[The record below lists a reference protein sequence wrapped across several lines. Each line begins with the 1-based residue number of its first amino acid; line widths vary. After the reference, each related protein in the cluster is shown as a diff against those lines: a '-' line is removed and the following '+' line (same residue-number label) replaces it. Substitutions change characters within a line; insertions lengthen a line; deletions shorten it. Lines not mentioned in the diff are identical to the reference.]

1 MTGDSA
7 AEIDDKNGIIKIT
20 LPYGTNLY
28 QQAPKIETGSG
39 CTVSPRSGQVVNLSL
54 PVTYTLTRGDE
65 TRTYTVIV
73 TLQKSASQLI
83 WDKAAIKM
91 NPSSYQT
98 SPDLGKK
105 DPEPTY
111 IPSTSQILSGMKV
124 QVNGKDVTYQAS
136 GVSNWLTMTPDSYSA
151 ASTYRFRAEKG
162 ALKNIAANGYNGFG
176 VQAGKLMIGITE
188 KMDTARGLDL
198 SICPVPSAAQTVW
211 KNKSGVV
218 GVWKITCDSVSGG
231 LTLTFDC
238 AGQTGK
244 LALAKYNEAKK
255 CFEQVSEKKW
265 SVSGSI
271 LTASNMSAGIYGVI
285 KIG

>member
-1 MTGDSA
+1 
-7 AEIDDKNGIIKIT
+7 
-20 LPYGTNLY
+20 
-28 QQAPKIETGSG
+28 
-39 CTVSPRSGQVVNLSL
+39 
-54 PVTYTLTRGDE
+54 
-65 TRTYTVIV
+65 
-73 TLQKSASQLI
+73 
-83 WDKAAIKM
+83 
-91 NPSSYQT
+91 
-98 SPDLGKK
+98 
-105 DPEPTY
+105 
-111 IPSTSQILSGMKV
+111 
-124 QVNGKDVTYQAS
+124 
-136 GVSNWLTMTPDSYSA
+136 MTPDSYSA
-151 ASTYRFRAEKG
+151 ANTYRFRAEKG

-198 SICPVPSAAQTVW
+198 SLCPVPSAAQTAW

-231 LTLTFDC
+231 LTLMFDC
-238 AGQTGK
+238 SGQTGK

>member
-1 MTGDSA
+1 MKRKRSFSLTAGA
-7 AEIDDKNGIIKIT
+7 VMVALIVAMC
-20 LPYGTNLY
+20 L
-28 QQAPKIETGSG
+28 
-39 CTVSPRSGQVVNLSL
+39 VSFVWMP
-54 PVTYTLTRGDE
+54 
-65 TRTYTVIV
+65 
-73 TLQKSASQLI
+73 
-83 WDKAAIKM
+83 M
-91 NPSSYQT
+91 
-98 SPDLGKK
+98 
-105 DPEPTY
+105 DP
-111 IPSTSQILSGMKV
+111 
-124 QVNGKDVTYQAS
+124 
-136 GVSNWLTMTPDSYSA
+136 
-151 ASTYRFRAEKG
+151 
-162 ALKNIAANGYNGFG
+162 
-176 VQAGKLMIGITE
+176 E